1 MNKDELIYFTH
12 TQQFYR
18 FIILK
23 KIDENKSINI
33 PIELEDNEFLE
44 ATSKVHINNLLE
56 EGLIVSQEGSIKLTQ
71 DGLSALNKHYIDYQI
86 SLMNLSNNLGEFYSN
101 KISWLK
107 REIIGSVALYGA
119 SDTSKSFFNFIKNAE
134 IKLECVIDDDPEKQN
149 NKYLGLPVVSLNK
162 INEFSVQTIIISSVQ
177 FQREIKEKAIKKF
190 DGKYKIINL
199 FN

>member
-1 MNKDELIYFTH
+1 MNKDDLIYFTH

-23 KIDENKSINI
+23 RIDENKSIRI

-44 ATSKVHINNLLE
+44 AISKVHINNLLE
-56 EGLIVSQEGSIKLTQ
+56 EGLIVLEQDFLKLTQ
-71 DGLSALNKHYIDYQI
+71 NGISLLNKHYIDYQI
-86 SLMNLSNNLGEFYSN
+86 SLINLSKNLGEFYSN
-101 KISWLK
+101 KIDWLK
-107 REIIGSVALYGA
+107 REVIGSVALYGA

-134 IKLECVIDDDPEKQN
+134 IKLECVIDDDPKKQD

-162 INEFSVQTIIISSVQ
+162 IDDFSIQTIIISSVQ
-177 FQREIKEKAIKKF
+177 FQKEIKEKAMKKF
-190 DGKYKIINL
+190 DGKYKIISL

>member
-1 MNKDELIYFTH
+1 MNKDDLIYFTH

-23 KIDENKSINI
+23 KIDENKFISI

-56 EGLIVSQEGSIKLTQ
+56 EGLIVSEEGFLKLTQ
-71 DGLSALNKHYIDYQI
+71 HGMSVLNKHYIDYQI
-86 SLMNLSNNLGEFYSN
+86 SLINLSKNLGEFYSN
-101 KISWLK
+101 KINWLK
-107 REIIGSVALYGA
+107 GEIIGSVALYGA

-149 NKYLGLPVVSLNK
+149 NEYLGLPVISLNQ
-162 INEFSVQTIIISSVQ
+162 IDEFSIQTIIISSVQ
-177 FQREIKEKAIKKF
+177 FQKEIKEKAIKKF

>member
-101 KISWLK
+101 KINWLK

-149 NKYLGLPVVSLNK
+149 NKYLGLPVVSLNQ
-162 INEFSVQTIIISSVQ
+162 IDEFSVQTIIISSVQ
-177 FQREIKEKAIKKF
+177 FQKEIKEKAIDKF

>member
-149 NKYLGLPVVSLNK
+149 NKYLGLPVVSLNQ
-162 INEFSVQTIIISSVQ
+162 IDEFSVQTIIISSVQ
-177 FQREIKEKAIKKF
+177 FQKEIKEKAIDKF

>member
-23 KIDENKSINI
+23 KIDEKSSVSI

-44 ATSKVHINNLLE
+44 AISKVHINNLLE
-56 EGLIVSQEGSIKLTQ
+56 EGLIVSVEGFLKLTQ
-71 DGLSALNKHYIDYQI
+71 DGMSVLNKHYIDYQI
-86 SLMNLSNNLGEFYSN
+86 SLLNLSKNLVEFYSN
-101 KISWLK
+101 KIDWLK
-107 REIIGSVALYGA
+107 EEIIGSVALYGA

-134 IKLECVIDDDPEKQN
+134 IKLECVIDDDPKKQN
-149 NKYLGLPVVSLNK
+149 NKYLGLPVVSVNE
-162 INEFSVQTIIISSVQ
+162 IEEFSIQTIIISSVE
-177 FQREIKEKAIKKF
+177 FQKEIKEKAIKKF

>member
-33 PIELEDNEFLE
+33 PIELEDDEFLE
-44 ATSKVHINNLLE
+44 ATSKVHINNLLQ

-101 KISWLK
+101 KINLK
-107 REIIGSVALYGA
+107 NRTKSQDTTQTREIPTYIAGCNV
-119 SDTSKSFFNFIKNAE
+119 
-134 IKLECVIDDDPEKQN
+134 DDP
-149 NKYLGLPVVSLNK
+149 LT
-162 INEFSVQTIIISSVQ
+162 VQ
-177 FQREIKEKAIKKF
+177 
-190 DGKYKIINL
+190 
-199 FN
+199 

>member
-1 MNKDELIYFTH
+1 MKKDELIYFTH

-23 KIDENKSINI
+23 KIDENKSISI

-44 ATSKVHINNLLE
+44 AISKVHINNLLE
-56 EGLIVSQEGSIKLTQ
+56 EGLIVSQEGSLKLTQ

-101 KISWLK
+101 KINWLK

-149 NKYLGLPVVSLNK
+149 NKYLGLPVVSLNQ
-162 INEFSVQTIIISSVQ
+162 IDEFSVQTIIISSVQ
-177 FQREIKEKAIKKF
+177 FQKEIKEKAIDKF

>member
-101 KISWLK
+101 KINWLK

-119 SDTSKSFFNFIKNAE
+119 SDTSKSFFTFIKNAE

-149 NKYLGLPVVSLNK
+149 NKYLGLPVVSLNQ
-162 INEFSVQTIIISSVQ
+162 IDEFSVQTIIISSVQ
-177 FQREIKEKAIKKF
+177 FQKEIKEKAIDKF

>member
-23 KIDENKSINI
+23 KIDENKSISI
-33 PIELEDNEFLE
+33 PIELDDNVFLE
-44 ATSKVHINNLLE
+44 AFSKVHINNLLE

-101 KISWLK
+101 KINWLK

-149 NKYLGLPVVSLNK
+149 NKYLGLPVVSLNQ
-162 INEFSVQTIIISSVQ
+162 IDEFSVQTIIISSVQ
-177 FQREIKEKAIKKF
+177 FQKEIKEKAIDKF

>member
-101 KISWLK
+101 KINWLK

-134 IKLECVIDDDPEKQN
+134 IKLKCVIDDDPEKQN
-149 NKYLGLPVVSLNK
+149 NKYLGLPVVSLNQ
-162 INEFSVQTIIISSVQ
+162 IDEFSVQTIIISSVQ
-177 FQREIKEKAIKKF
+177 FQKEIKEKAIKKF